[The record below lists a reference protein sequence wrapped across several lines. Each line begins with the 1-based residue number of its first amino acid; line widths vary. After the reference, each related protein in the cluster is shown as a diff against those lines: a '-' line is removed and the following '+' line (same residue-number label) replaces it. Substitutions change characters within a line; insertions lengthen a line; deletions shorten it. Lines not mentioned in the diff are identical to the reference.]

1 MSNDKILSIENLEV
15 KYGETEALSD
25 FSLTI
30 KDGEI
35 YSLIGPSGCGKS
47 TLLKVLCG
55 IMKEYKGRIV
65 YGNKVFSP
73 KEIAIGYVPQQYGL
87 LEWKTVKE
95 NIFLPFRLNKDRVLN
110 EAEVNEIVSS
120 LEIEDLHDRYPSQL
134 SGGQKQRVALARAF
148 VSQPDI
154 LLMDEPFSSLDT
166 FTSEVSQKLFLRLW
180 DKYKVTTLFIT
191 HNIHEAVSIGKHI
204 IIMSKAPGK
213 IIHSVENPLFN
224 VDEYPEEK
232 LRFVA
237 SIIQKTGY

>member
-1 MSNDKILSIENLEV
+1 MLSIGHLSV
-15 KYGETEALSD
+15 KYGDTEALND
-25 FSLTI
+25 FSLSIRT
-30 KDGEI
+30 GEI

-55 IMKEYKGRIV
+55 IIKDYDGEISLNDKT
-65 YGNKVFSP
+65 FSP
-73 KEIAIGYVPQQYGL
+73 KGTSIGYVPQSYGL

-95 NIFLPFRLNKDRVLN
+95 NIYLPFKLSPDKSFK
-110 EAEVNEIVSS
+110 EPEVNEIIHS
-120 LEIEDLHDRYPSQL
+120 LEIEDLMDRYPSQL

-166 FTSEVSQKLFLRLW
+166 FTSEVSQRLFLRLW
-180 DKYKVTTLFIT
+180 EKHKVTTLFIT

-204 IIMSKAPGK
+204 VIMSKSPGK
-213 IIHSVENPLFN
+213 IIHEVENPLFN
-224 VDEYPEEK
+224 ISEQQEEK